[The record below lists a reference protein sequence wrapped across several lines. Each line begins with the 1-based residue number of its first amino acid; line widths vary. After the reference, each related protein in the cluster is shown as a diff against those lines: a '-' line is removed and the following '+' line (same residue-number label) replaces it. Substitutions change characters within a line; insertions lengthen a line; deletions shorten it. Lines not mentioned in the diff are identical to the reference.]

1 MRAIANIKRFTV
13 FAAAALGGVVMVPA
27 TAHAS
32 QEQGEENHSIDLCE
46 EARQTQWFESEWV
59 CVVNGRGL
67 ALALPDQAEQLA
79 STLNGAVTNFESH
92 FAPSSHNVAV
102 LGTPTLPAEPTAF
115 LKERGFLSL
124 PWITE
129 ASRAGLIRSSVERQV
144 KAQTQGM
151 SEEQRARVLA
161 QALAQLGDLDE
172 GKPQPPSAL
181 ELGALAHEAGH
192 ILFRGFYD
200 GDALPEKGIVRYG
213 SSAADWIDELAAV
226 LNENDD
232 LTRGRYANARKRLD
246 QGVRANPFTLAE
258 FFEMEHPS
266 LRAAQALRERSGK
279 SGENVTLILS
289 GEEAEQFLKESR
301 GDPSEFYLQARL
313 FADFMLDISN
323 DQRIFA
329 KIANGVK
336 VHGSFEAWLNAD
348 QEGLGLAADIAG
360 LEARFGAWVVQAFA
374 GEKDS

>member
-1 MRAIANIKRFTV
+1 
-13 FAAAALGGVVMVPA
+13 MVP
-27 TAHAS
+27 TIAHAS
-32 QEQGEENHSIDLCE
+32 EERRKDNQTTDLCE
-46 EARQTQWFESEWV
+46 EARQMEWFESEWV
-59 CVVNGRGL
+59 CIAEGRGL

-79 STLNGAVTNFESH
+79 LTLDGAVTDFERY
-92 FAPSSHNVAV
+92 FAPSNHNVAV
-102 LGTPTLPAEPTAF
+102 LSTPALPAEATAF

-129 ASRAGLIRSSVERQV
+129 TSRADLIRSSVERQV
-144 KAQTQGM
+144 RAQTQGM
-151 SEEQRARVLA
+151 SEEQRAGALA
-161 QALAQLGDLDE
+161 QALAQLGDLDA
-172 GKPQPPSAL
+172 GAPHPPSAL

-192 ILFRGFYD
+192 ILFKEFYD
-200 GDALPEKGIVRYG
+200 GDARPANSITRYG

-232 LTRGRYANARKRLD
+232 LTKGRYANARKRLEK
-246 QGVRANPFTLAE
+246 GEPANPFALAE

-279 SGENVTLILS
+279 AGDNVTLVLS

-313 FADFMLDISN
+313 FADFMLDTTK
-323 DQRIFA
+323 DQRVFA

-336 VHGSFEAWLNAD
+336 ADGSFEAWLSANH
-348 QEGLGLAADIAG
+348 EELGLAADIVG
-360 LEARFGAWVVQAFA
+360 LEAQFGAWVVQAFA
-374 GEKDS
+374 GEPDS